1 MIQLQNI
8 IKPKRKKDINWAI
21 DTNPGILQHIDNK
34 DINIAIYER
43 DIHELTSEVNQLINQ
58 DIKLNTSGSVNAI
71 LKDIRKTISPN
82 EYSLILQDIQH
93 LLLHFSEVTGSDE
106 FRVFLATINTNMC
119 RRFHTDIND
128 LRMLCTYS
136 GPGTLWLT
144 NDNINHDALRNNG
157 DNTHIVLKEKKIKQ
171 AKTGAVVILKGAMY
185 PQENV
190 KAIVH
195 RSPTIEESGD
205 RRLLL
210 RVDTNNTLNF

>member
-8 IKPKRKKDINWAI
+8 IKSKRKKDINWAI
-21 DTNPGILQHIDNK
+21 DTNPDILQHIDNK

-43 DIHELTSEVNQLINQ
+43 DIHELTSEVNQLLNQ

-71 LKDIRKTISPN
+71 LEDIRKTIPPN

-93 LLLHFSEVTGSDE
+93 LLLRFSEVTGSDE

-157 DNTHIVLKEKKIKQ
+157 DNTQIVLKEKKIKQ

-185 PQENV
+185 PQEKV